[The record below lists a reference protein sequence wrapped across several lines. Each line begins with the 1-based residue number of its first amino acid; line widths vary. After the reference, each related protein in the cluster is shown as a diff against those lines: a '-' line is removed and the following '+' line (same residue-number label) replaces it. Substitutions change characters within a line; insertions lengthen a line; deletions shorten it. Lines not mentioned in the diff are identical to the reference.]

1 MFDIAF
7 FVRKRF
13 CMKIYDVYKEN
24 KSRYKKYV
32 ILIKVG
38 NFYETYGEDG
48 YLLNN
53 LFDYKVSD
61 IGKVKRVGF
70 PLIAYNKVISKL
82 TTFKINY
89 IVIEGS
95 MTIKKKF
102 NINNYGKYINSLDS
116 INIRVDRICE
126 RIKVLKDA
134 PQIEEIL
141 SRLEEII

>member
-1 MFDIAF
+1 
-7 FVRKRF
+7 
-13 CMKIYDVYKEN
+13 MKIYDVYKEN

>member
-32 ILIKVG
+32 ILIKFG

-89 IVIEGS
+89 IVVEGG

-102 NINNYGKYINSLDS
+102 KLNNYGKYINSLDS

-126 RIKVLKDA
+126 RIKVLKDT

>member
-89 IVIEGS
+89 IVVEGG

-102 NINNYGKYINSLDS
+102 NINNYGKYINSFDS

-126 RIKVLKDA
+126 KIRVLKDT
-134 PQIEEIL
+134 PQIEKIL

>member
-1 MFDIAF
+1 
-7 FVRKRF
+7 
-13 CMKIYDVYKEN
+13 MKIYDVYKEN

-89 IVIEGS
+89 IVVEGG

-102 NINNYGKYINSLDS
+102 KLNSYGKYINSLDS

-126 RIKVLKDA
+126 RIKVLKDT

>member
-1 MFDIAF
+1 M
-7 FVRKRF
+7 
-13 CMKIYDVYKEN
+13 
-24 KSRYKKYV
+24 
-32 ILIKVG
+32 
-38 NFYETYGEDG
+38 
-48 YLLNN
+48 
-53 LFDYKVSD
+53 FDYKVSD

-89 IVIEGS
+89 IVVEGG

-102 NINNYGKYINSLDS
+102 KLNNYGKYINSLDS
-116 INIRVDRICE
+116 INIMVDRICE
-126 RIKVLKDA
+126 RIKVLKDT

>member
-89 IVIEGS
+89 IVVEGG

-102 NINNYGKYINSLDS
+102 KLNNYGKYINSLDS
-116 INIRVDRICE
+116 INIRVGYVRG
-126 RIKVLKDA
+126 LKF
-134 PQIEEIL
+134 
-141 SRLEEII
+141 

>member
-89 IVIEGS
+89 IVVEGG

-102 NINNYGKYINSLDS
+102 KLNNYGKYINSLDS

-126 RIKVLKDA
+126 RIKVLKDT

-141 SRLEEII
+141 SRFVEII

>member
-1 MFDIAF
+1 
-7 FVRKRF
+7 
-13 CMKIYDVYKEN
+13 MKIYDVYKEN

-70 PLIAYNKVISKL
+70 PLIAYSKVTSKL
-82 TTFKINY
+82 NSFKINY
-89 IVIEGS
+89 IIIDKNEK
-95 MTIKKKF
+95 IRKKF
-102 NINNYGKYINSLDS
+102 NFNNYSKYINSLYS

-126 RIKVLKDA
+126 RIKVLKDT